1 MMKIMMISLAFLPG
15 MLIGQNPSA
24 DKIIEQI
31 DRNMASKSRVLSATM
46 IVHAERGSRTMEM
59 KVWSEGEKRS
69 FTEYLSPAREKGT
82 KMLKLEDQLW
92 MFSPSADRIIQI
104 SGHMLRQSVMG
115 SDLSYEDMMDDRKLT
130 DAYAAVVIGPDV
142 VDARPCWVLELK
154 AKTDDVAYFMR
165 KMWIDQERNIPLK
178 EEWYAKAGKLLKQT
192 TLSEVRKIEGRW
204 FPTRM
209 IYKDMLKTGAGT
221 EFVINEIRF
230 DAEIPESM
238 FSKAALR

>member
-1 MMKIMMISLAFLPG
+1 MKNILISLALLPG
-15 MLIGQNPSA
+15 FAIAQNPSA
-24 DKIIEQI
+24 EKILEQI
-31 DRNMASKSRVLSATM
+31 DQNMASKNRVLTASM
-46 IVHAERGSRTMEM
+46 IVHGQRGDRTMEM

-69 FTEYLSPAREKGT
+69 FTEYLAPAREKGT

-130 DAYAAVVIGPDV
+130 EAYRAAVIGPDLI
-142 VDARPCWVLELK
+142 DGRPCWVLELK
-154 AKTDDVAYFMR
+154 ARAEDVAYFMR
-165 KMWIDQERNIPLK
+165 KMWIDQERSIPMK

-192 TLSEVRKIEGRW
+192 TLSDVKKIDGRW
-204 FPTRM
+204 FPTKM
-209 IYKDMLKTGAGT
+209 IYKDMLKTGGGT
-221 EFVINEIRF
+221 EFIINDIVF
-230 DAEIPESM
+230 DAAIPESV

>member
-1 MMKIMMISLAFLPG
+1 MKKFLIFIGFLPV

-24 DKIIEQI
+24 DKIIDQI
-31 DRNMASKSRVLSATM
+31 DRNMASKSRVLTATM
-46 IVHAERGSRTMEM
+46 IVHADRGSRTMEM

-104 SGHMLRQSVMG
+104 SGHMLRQSVLG
-115 SDLSYEDMMDDRKLT
+115 SDLSYEDIMDDRKLT
-130 DAYAAVVIGPDV
+130 DVYNAMVIGPDV
-142 VDARPCWVLELK
+142 VDTRPCWVLELK
-154 AKTDDVAYFMR
+154 AKTDGVAYFMR

-192 TLSEVRKIEGRW
+192 TLGEVKKIEGRW
-204 FPTRM
+204 FPTKM

-221 EFVINEIRF
+221 EFIVNEIQF
-230 DAEIPESM
+230 DASIPESI

>member
-1 MMKIMMISLAFLPG
+1 MNKLVLSLIFLPN
-15 MLIGQNPSA
+15 LLLGQNPSA
-24 DKIIEQI
+24 EKIIEQI
-31 DRNMASKSRVLSATM
+31 DRNMASNSRIFTASM
-46 IVHAERGSRTMEM
+46 IVRGQRGDRTMEM
-59 KVWSEGEKRS
+59 KIWSEGDKKS

-82 KMLKLEDQLW
+82 KMLKLADQLW

-130 DAYAAVVIGPDV
+130 DVYNAVVIGPENID
-142 VDARPCWVLELK
+142 DRPCWVLELRAK
-154 AKTDDVAYFMR
+154 AEDVAYYRR
-165 KMWIDQERNIPLK
+165 KMWIDQDRNIPLR

-192 TLSEVRKIEGRW
+192 TLSEVRKIDGRW

-209 IYKDMLKTGAGT
+209 TYKDMLKTGSGT
-221 EFVINEIRF
+221 EFIINEIHF
-230 DAEIPESM
+230 NAPIPESM

>member
-1 MMKIMMISLAFLPG
+1 MKKFLIFIGFLPV

-24 DKIIEQI
+24 DKIIDQI
-31 DRNMASKSRVLSATM
+31 DRNMASKSRVLKATM
-46 IVHAERGSRTMEM
+46 IVHADRGSRTMEM

-115 SDLSYEDMMDDRKLT
+115 SDLSYEDIMDDRKLT
-130 DAYAAVVIGPDV
+130 DVYNAMVIGPDV
-142 VDARPCWVLELK
+142 VDTRPCWVLELK
-154 AKTDDVAYFMR
+154 AKTDGVAYFMR

-192 TLSEVRKIEGRW
+192 TLGEVKKIEGRW
-204 FPTRM
+204 FPTKM

-221 EFVINEIRF
+221 EFIVNEIQF
-230 DAEIPESM
+230 DASIPESI

>member
-15 MLIGQNPSA
+15 MLIAQNPSA

-31 DRNMASKSRVLSATM
+31 DRNMASKSRILSATM

-59 KVWSEGEKRS
+59 KVWSEGGKRS

-130 DAYAAVVIGPDV
+130 DVYAAVVIGPDV

-192 TLSEVRKIEGRW
+192 TLSEVRRIEGRW

-209 IYKDMLKTGAGT
+209 VYKDMLKTGAGT
-221 EFVINEIRF
+221 EFVINEIQF
-230 DAEIPESM
+230 DASIPESM

>member
-1 MMKIMMISLAFLPG
+1 MKKFLIFIGFLPV

-24 DKIIEQI
+24 DKIIDQI
-31 DRNMASKSRVLSATM
+31 DRNMASKSRVLTATM
-46 IVHAERGSRTMEM
+46 IVHADRGSRTMEM

-130 DAYAAVVIGPDV
+130 DVYNAMVIGPDV
-142 VDARPCWVLELK
+142 VDTRPCWVLELK
-154 AKTDDVAYFMR
+154 AKTDGVAYFMR

-192 TLSEVRKIEGRW
+192 TLGEVKKIEGRW
-204 FPTRM
+204 FPTKM

-221 EFVINEIRF
+221 EFIVNEIQF
-230 DAEIPESM
+230 DASIPESI